1 MPVDVVQQYLDTTLI
16 ATEAITSACF
26 EGTSRLLTASPDNQ
40 ALYTLSPDGLVWQ
53 PLSAWTFQNVHGF
66 AKRGGN
72 LFVLTDTNE
81 LLKLLVGPNYV
92 IIVMRT
98 AIPYPAKYLTVNTST
113 EQGYVLLTNGTIAT
127 IDFDTAAVHSVCTPS
142 ETYVN
147 IGFNSELKLV
157 GTLPYFVDT
166 FASI

>member
-1 MPVDVVQQYLDTTLI
+1 MVQQYLDTTLI
-16 ATEAITSACF
+16 ATEAITSACLD
-26 EGTSRLLTASPDNQ
+26 GTARFLTASPNNQ
-40 ALYTLSPDGLVWQ
+40 VLYTLSVDGISWQ
-53 PLSAWTFQNVHGF
+53 PLSAWTFENVYGF

-72 LFVLTDTNE
+72 LYVLTDTNE
-81 LLKLLVGPNYV
+81 LLKLLLGPNYA

-98 AIPYPAKYLTVNTST
+98 TVPYPAKYLTVHTGT

-127 IDFDTAAVHSVCTPS
+127 IDFDTAAVQSVCTPAES
-142 ETYVN
+142 YVN

-166 FASI
+166 FVAF